1 MSEIGRG
8 ICHVLFAYDVALSI
22 DLSRAETS
30 LKESTQRAT
39 LRHSRRSAQY
49 FRYQPPPIRFAQ
61 PAESFAIGRF
71 CTNPAVEFVLYDF
84 GAAGVAYSIPIDG
97 PLENLLELSGNLYE
111 NRVLLEDS
119 RRRVEQLLHTI
130 EPAVSKPNV
139 SDFVEDYAV
148 FHIERIVPA
157 VTGAEFIQQNSRE
170 LTQILR
176 AETRPLSDDEL
187 KDSLAHRISFRNDD
201 VTIVDWNAAIVL
213 DSEPEDILA
222 ILEFANVELMEMRY
236 LDHRLNAALES
247 SYEALSRTSWT
258 GSTTGA
264 RKSELR
270 KIAQWQV
277 DSAMLFEGVNNALK
291 LVGDQFLARVY
302 RAAADRF
309 HLAEWDETII
319 RKLDTLNSIYGKI
332 SDQLT
337 TRRMEILEWII
348 IVLFV
353 ISIVL
358 PFFSAAFRH

>member
-1 MSEIGRG
+1 MSEIVRG

-22 DLSRAETS
+22 DLGRAELR
-30 LKESTQRAT
+30 LKEVTQRAA

-49 FRYQPPPIRFAQ
+49 FRYQPPPIRFVQ
-61 PAESFAIGRF
+61 PADSFAIGKSR
-71 CTNPAVEFVLYDF
+71 TNPAVEFVLYDF
-84 GAAGVAYSIPIDG
+84 GAAGVAYAIPIDG
-97 PLENLLELSGNLYE
+97 PIEDLLALSGDLYE
-111 NRVLLEDS
+111 NKALLEDS
-119 RRRVEQLLHTI
+119 RRRVVEILGAI
-130 EPAVSKPNV
+130 EPAVSKPSV
-139 SDFVEDYAV
+139 SDIVEDYEV
-148 FHIERIVPA
+148 FQIERLEPAVPA
-157 VTGAEFIQQNSRE
+157 AQFVQEYSKE

-176 AETRPLSDDEL
+176 AEKCPLSEDEL
-187 KDSLAHRISFRNDD
+187 KDSLSHRISFRSDD

-213 DSEPEDILA
+213 DSEPEDILS

-270 KIAQWQV
+270 RIAQWQV

-358 PFFSAAFRH
+358 PFFSARLQH

>member
-1 MSEIGRG
+1 
-8 ICHVLFAYDVALSI
+8 
-22 DLSRAETS
+22 
-30 LKESTQRAT
+30 
-39 LRHSRRSAQY
+39 
-49 FRYQPPPIRFAQ
+49 
-61 PAESFAIGRF
+61 
-71 CTNPAVEFVLYDF
+71 
-84 GAAGVAYSIPIDG
+84 
-97 PLENLLELSGNLYE
+97 
-111 NRVLLEDS
+111 
-119 RRRVEQLLHTI
+119 
-130 EPAVSKPNV
+130 
-139 SDFVEDYAV
+139 
-148 FHIERIVPA
+148 
-157 VTGAEFIQQNSRE
+157 

-176 AETRPLSDDEL
+176 AETRPLSDDER

-201 VTIVDWNAAIVL
+201 VTIVDWNAAIVM

-236 LDHRLNAALES
+236 LDHRLNVALES
-247 SYEALSRTSWT
+247 SYEALSRKSWT

-270 KIAQWQV
+270 RVAEWQV

-302 RAAADRF
+302 RAATERF

-353 ISIVL
+353 VSIVL
-358 PFFSAAFRH
+358 PFFTATFQH